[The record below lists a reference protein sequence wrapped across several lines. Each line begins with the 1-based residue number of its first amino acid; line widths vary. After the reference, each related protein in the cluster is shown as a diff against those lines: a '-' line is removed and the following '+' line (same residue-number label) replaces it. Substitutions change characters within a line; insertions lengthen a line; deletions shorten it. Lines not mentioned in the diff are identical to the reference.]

1 MRESVKCAKTIAGI
15 SSADIKTKIKKD
27 WDDNGNYGIHVHC
40 PEAIHLKMVH
50 LLVLAI
56 TLAIISLL
64 CNIPVKNTIA
74 MTGEIDLNGSVHQ
87 IGGLDFKI
95 DGGKLAGAKH
105 ILCP

>member
-1 MRESVKCAKTIAGI
+1 
-15 SSADIKTKIKKD
+15 
-27 WDDNGNYGIHVHC
+27 
-40 PEAIHLKMVH
+40 MVH
-50 LLVLAI
+50 LLVLSI

-74 MTGEIDLNGSVHQ
+74 VTGEIDLNGSVHQ

-105 ILCP
+105 ILCPENNRQDLEIFKKTNLKL